1 MVFTLYQ
8 INSVDQIE
16 KNKMGLPCCTYG
28 VEERWMQVSGGE
40 TWGKETTFKTGH
52 GWKYNIKM
60 EIEEII
66 LEGVDWIGL
75 AQDIDKWLTHVNM
88 VI

>member
-1 MVFTLYQ
+1 
-8 INSVDQIE
+8 
-16 KNKMGLPCCTYG
+16 
-28 VEERWMQVSGGE
+28 MQVSGGE